1 MNKYSNIFLILF
13 LLIILS
19 CKNNDTKEDVVKETS
34 IDLQMIEAYKEGVR
48 ILEEGDAI
56 LAAKI
61 FNEAELLYPQSKWA
75 PRASLMSAYSYYSQL
90 YFEDAIFELDRFLKV
105 YPNHRR
111 TNYVYYLLAMSYYDQ
126 IIDETKDLEL
136 LLKAKKYFEIVVRDY
151 PNSDFALDAEYRL
164 KAIKE
169 ILASKEMYIARYYI
183 DKKKWIPAINRFKI
197 VVTDYEDTIY
207 VEEAL
212 HRLVEIHYNIGL
224 LDESKKYASILGYN
238 YQSSGWYEKSYK
250 IYNKNYKKRTLKKKD
265 KKNSI
270 IENFK
275 SLIIK

>member
-19 CKNNDTKEDVVKETS
+19 CKNNDTKEDIVKETS

-56 LAAKI
+56 LAAKK

-75 PRASLMSAYSYYSQL
+75 ARSSLMSAYSYYSQL

-183 DKKKWIPAINRFKI
+183 DKKKWIPAINRFKK

-238 YQSSGWYEKSYK
+238 YQSSSWYEKSYK